1 MREQLKD
8 RVGKRGEFHATFQR
22 TGIRRTQWGVAVT
35 ALFIDVRDER
45 DQQVADH
52 LWFMLGAQMQ
62 RMRLK
67 LGDEVRFVA
76 TVAPYLKHNPEFDGF
91 DEDGPFRVEDYRL
104 IYPSNMRKLGEAT
117 ARALPL
123 FDQPEVS

>member
-1 MREQLKD
+1 MIAMREQLKD
-8 RVGKRGEFHATFQR
+8 RIGLRGEFHATFQR
-22 TGIRRTQWGVAVT
+22 TGIRKTQWGVNVT
-35 ALFIDVRDER
+35 ALFTNVCDER
-45 DQQVADH
+45 GAQVSDH
-52 LWFMLGAQMQ
+52 LWFMFGARMQ
-62 RMRLK
+62 QLHLK

-91 DEDGPFRVEDYRL
+91 EEDGPFRVTDYRL

-123 FDQPEVS
+123 FD